1 MCYSWQV
8 LETEEVKRPGTQGEQ
23 QGQLQ
28 EHNYGLLA
36 GISKYFKSQIQS
48 TKEHDKLC

>member
-8 LETEEVKRPGTQGEQ
+8 FEIGEAKRPGTQAEQ

-28 EHNYGLLA
+28 EYSCGLPA

-48 TKEHDKLC
+48 TTEG